1 MSKVRER
8 RWGSDDKYSQ
18 FDRSVPNLFDAPPP
32 SRSLFPQMIDRSPV
46 ADKSEDIV
54 DEHVDAEDD
63 DEGENEGVVDPA
75 VASE

>member
-1 MSKVRER
+1 
-8 RWGSDDKYSQ
+8 
-18 FDRSVPNLFDAPPP
+18 
-32 SRSLFPQMIDRSPV
+32 MIDRSPV

-75 VASE
+75 VASESMCRRT